1 MIEDKQVTGHSN
13 LVNRNNT
20 IVNVDKTG
28 YETALRRRR
37 KDKVIDDLILKNEN
51 LEKKVAEIDDKL
63 SAILEILRGK

>member
-20 IVNVDKTG
+20 IVNIDKTG

>member
-20 IVNVDKTG
+20 IVNVDKNG

>member
-28 YETALRRRR
+28 YENALRRRR
-37 KDKVIDDLILKNEN
+37 KDKVVDELILKNEN